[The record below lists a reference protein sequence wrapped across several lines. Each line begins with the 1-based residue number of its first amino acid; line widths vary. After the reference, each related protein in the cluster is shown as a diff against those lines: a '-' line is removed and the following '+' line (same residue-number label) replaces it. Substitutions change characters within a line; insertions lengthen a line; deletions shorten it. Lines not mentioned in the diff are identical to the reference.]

1 MSYDLDRLHLNPKER
16 EKILMKS
23 LKCLRFNDG
32 KNTPIHKI
40 YRRKR
45 KRLTSKILDI
55 YGDRCLNGIIDY
67 LRDNGYI
74 KASEDNK
81 CLIITPRGKIALKRG
96 YIETEPE
103 KPYEKYMAW
112 CGVAAIPIGLFSSE
126 IRAFAKWLWQVL
138 SDFLCRIF

>member
-16 EKILMKS
+16 EKILMKT
-23 LKCLRFNDG
+23 LKCFRFNDG
-32 KNTPIHKI
+32 KNTLIHKI

-45 KRLTSKILDI
+45 KRLSLEMSDT
-55 YGDRCLNGIIDY
+55 YGDRILNGIIDF

-74 KASEDNK
+74 KASEDNRYFK
-81 CLIITPRGKIALKRG
+81 ITPRGKIALKRG
-96 YIETEPE
+96 FVETEPE

-126 IRAFAKWLWQVL
+126 IRTAAKWLWQAL